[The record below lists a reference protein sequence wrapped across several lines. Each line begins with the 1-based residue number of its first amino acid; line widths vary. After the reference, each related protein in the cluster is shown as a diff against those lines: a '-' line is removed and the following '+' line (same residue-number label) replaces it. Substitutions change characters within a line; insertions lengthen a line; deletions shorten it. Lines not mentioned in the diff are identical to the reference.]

1 MTVKQI
7 CSVLYDNQKIEIYS
21 GRHSYEPAVWGVA
34 QQFRNSNNSNGKYAD
49 AKVDVVVPSGRTVL
63 IYLV

>member
-1 MTVKQI
+1 MTIKQI
-7 CSVLYDNQKIEIYS
+7 CNVLYDNQKVEIYED
-21 GRHSYEPAVWGVA
+21 RRSYESIAWGAA

-49 AKVDVVVPSGRTVL
+49 AKVDVVVPSGKTIL

>member
-1 MTVKQI
+1 MTIKQI
-7 CSVLYDNQKIEIYS
+7 CDVLYDNQKVEIYED
-21 GRHSYEPAVWGVA
+21 RRSYEPIAWGEA

-49 AKVDVVVPSGRTVL
+49 VKVDVVVPSGKTIL